1 MHRNIHNITFSQ
13 KKLTDLKQASLE
25 QRKPDC
31 LTLLL
36 CFVHHHIIFLRLY
49 TLHLLPIMVFL
60 LWTNLSPSFPHL
72 FFHFPGPSLLQLFFC
87 QKNWQKF
94 LELVCILF
102 SFFFSLFCMHCVV
115 RKIHN
120 NVTEGVSSFLRFLV
134 PKKILCQ
141 FGFTYLLL
149 PLRQSQPWT
158 FQVLN
163 YKYTAVTCVQGV
175 DMREGSILSH
185 EWFCDSQKTSQ
196 PCVAQRKEPTF
207 ITYYGSH
214 ARYFVL
220 DFFERFTAE

>member
-1 MHRNIHNITFSQ
+1 
-13 KKLTDLKQASLE
+13 
-25 QRKPDC
+25 
-31 LTLLL
+31 
-36 CFVHHHIIFLRLY
+36 
-49 TLHLLPIMVFL
+49 MVFL

-163 YKYTAVTCVQGV
+163 YKSTAVTCVQGV